1 MTEIILSI
9 VFLMCASACNAV
21 MDTLSHHYYVSI
33 FSRLNPKFWDPAVS
47 WEFAKKIKYTKYK
60 VDAWH
65 LFKSLMIIFIC
76 LSVLVMARSQAP
88 ITHHIIGW
96 IIDLVVYG
104 CVWNLVFNYFYNHIL
119 IR

>member
-1 MTEIILSI
+1 
-9 VFLMCASACNAV
+9 
-21 MDTLSHHYYVSI
+21 
-33 FSRLNPKFWDPAVS
+33 
-47 WEFAKKIKYTKYK
+47 
-60 VDAWH
+60 
-65 LFKSLMIIFIC
+65 
-76 LSVLVMARSQAP
+76 VLVMARSQAP